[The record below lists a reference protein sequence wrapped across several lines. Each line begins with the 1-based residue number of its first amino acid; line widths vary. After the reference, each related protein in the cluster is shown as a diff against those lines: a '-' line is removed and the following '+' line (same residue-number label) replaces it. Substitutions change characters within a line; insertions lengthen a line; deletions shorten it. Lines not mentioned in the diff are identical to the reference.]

1 VADNAEYR
9 EKLKEKLLEEVKEFC
24 ESESIEELADILEVI
39 DAISNLKKF
48 AHTQIQ
54 SIRTT
59 KIDERGAF
67 TKKIILEKVSMAV
80 ENEAV
85 SDILHAEQEARDGKI
100 LRGNIKE
107 LAKNIST

>member
-1 VADNAEYR
+1 MADNAEYR

-67 TKKIILEKVSMAV
+67 TKKIIMNLPALTGGGSVYSHSVAV
-80 ENEAV
+80 RPLSCLPCWV
-85 SDILHAEQEARDGKI
+85 
-100 LRGNIKE
+100 
-107 LAKNIST
+107 T

>member
-67 TKKIILEKVSMAV
+67 TKKIIMNLPALTGGVSVYSNSVAV
-80 ENEAV
+80 RPLSCLPCWV
-85 SDILHAEQEARDGKI
+85 
-100 LRGNIKE
+100 
-107 LAKNIST
+107 T

>member
-1 VADNAEYR
+1 
-9 EKLKEKLLEEVKEFC
+9 
-24 ESESIEELADILEVI
+24 
-39 DAISNLKKF
+39 
-48 AHTQIQ
+48 
-54 SIRTT
+54 
-59 KIDERGAF
+59 
-67 TKKIILEKVSMAV
+67 MAV